1 MNEVNRDVKAAWL
14 AGGKVYQ
21 MMSPVMSQMQDFIRQ
36 DEEALSSHW
45 GFSRRGMQIN
55 AVDEKGIRGSGAGCI
70 ARSDRQNS
78 IDSALS
84 DHCTVVVFLSMFYL
98 TIASRSIDR
107 CESCTT
113 NRLE

>member
-55 AVDEKGIRGSGAGCI
+55 TVDANCKGVLAVQCSAPVRRARAVPPVRPLALGA
-70 ARSDRQNS
+70 ATR
-78 IDSALS
+78 
-84 DHCTVVVFLSMFYL
+84 T
-98 TIASRSIDR
+98 
-107 CESCTT
+107 
-113 NRLE
+113 